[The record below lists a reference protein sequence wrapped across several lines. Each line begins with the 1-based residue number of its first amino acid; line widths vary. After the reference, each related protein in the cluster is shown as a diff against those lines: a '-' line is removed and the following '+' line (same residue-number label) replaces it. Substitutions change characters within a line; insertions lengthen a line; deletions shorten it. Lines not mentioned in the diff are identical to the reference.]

1 MKRESIEKKV
11 RDVLKSQLGL
21 KDEQVKDENKKIIGD
36 LGADSLDQI
45 EILMAME
52 EEFEIDV
59 SDSEAE
65 KITTI
70 KEAVDFAD
78 KALN

>member
-1 MKRESIEKKV
+1 MKREEIEKKV
-11 RDVLKSQLGL
+11 KEVLKRQLGL
-21 KDEQVKDENKKIIGD
+21 KDEQVKDENKKIVED

-52 EEFEIDV
+52 EEFNVDC
-59 SDSEAE
+59 SDEEAE
-65 KITTI
+65 KLTTI

-78 KALN
+78 KSLN